1 MQSTNEFPMKQ
12 IMKSVFNSE
21 QKQDIELISVSPGFP
36 YSDIK
41 DLGITVTGYG
51 SNSKILNQECDNIID
66 QIFKHKNNFFSSIF
80 NYK

>member
-36 YSDIK
+36 YSDI
-41 DLGITVTGYG
+41 
-51 SNSKILNQECDNIID
+51 
-66 QIFKHKNNFFSSIF
+66 
-80 NYK
+80 